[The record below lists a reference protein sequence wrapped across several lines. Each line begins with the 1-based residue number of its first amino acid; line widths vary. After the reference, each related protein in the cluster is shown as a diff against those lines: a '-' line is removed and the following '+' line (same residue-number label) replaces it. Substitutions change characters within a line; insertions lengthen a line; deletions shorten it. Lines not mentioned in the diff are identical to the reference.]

1 MNEWMNEWMK
11 VYLGAGS
18 MMIIVTKTFIL
29 LGGPLDEVIVS
40 LFDGHWWVWRAIG
53 GLNIILSKIKEF
65 NEQWRIRTWNTLN
78 FILQAI

>member
-1 MNEWMNEWMK
+1 MK

-40 LFDGHWWVWRAIG
+40 LFDGH
-53 GLNIILSKIKEF
+53 
-65 NEQWRIRTWNTLN
+65 
-78 FILQAI
+78 